1 VTVNK
6 PLNSVLVKPAGPDCN
21 LGCEYCFYLDK
32 SRLFP
37 DKGHRM
43 SEPVLKA
50 LVRQVMRAGSRQVS
64 FGWQGGEP
72 TLMGVDFYR
81 RAIEYQ
87 RRFGAAGQIVGN
99 GLQTN
104 GILIDAEWAQ
114 FLREAKFLVGLSLDG
129 PQHVH
134 DRYRKYKSGAPC
146 WEQVARAR
154 DVLLQAG
161 VAVNALVVVNDHSAQ
176 FAREIYEYHQ
186 QNGLEYMQ
194 FIPCLERDAGNP
206 AGIAPYSVTAAAFG
220 RFLCE
225 VFDLWSADF
234 RSGRP
239 TTFIRWFD
247 SVFYS
252 YVGLAAPECTL
263 LPECGIYTVVEHNG
277 DVYACDFFVEPEWK
291 LGNIMNDQLTDLL
304 NSPLQNKFG
313 AQKAVLPPECGE
325 CPWLTHCCCGCPRDR
340 QSNPATRG
348 SNHYCA
354 AYKLFFEHADA
365 RLRQLA
371 EQWRAQ
377 QGGANP
383 RPAKP
388 TTTDSTLKSA
398 ATAGANTTKA
408 AATSVKAPAL
418 KSVATTGANT
428 LKPTATTGAT
438 TPKPPAPPVA
448 SCANVGRNQACP
460 CGSGVK
466 YKYCCGRG

>member
-1 VTVNK
+1 VKK

-21 LGCEYCFYLDK
+21 LGCDYCFYLDK

-37 DKGHRM
+37 DKVHRM

-81 RAIEYQ
+81 RAVEYQ

-104 GILIDAEWAQ
+104 GILINAEWAQ
-114 FLREAKFLVGLSLDG
+114 FLRDAKFLVGLSLDG

-134 DRYRKYKSGAPC
+134 DRYRKYKSGAPS
-146 WEQVARAR
+146 WEKVARAR

-176 FAREIYEYHQ
+176 YAREIYEYHK

-194 FIPCLERDAGNP
+194 FIPCLERDTGNP
-206 AGIAPYSVTAAAFG
+206 AGIAPFSVSAEAYG
-220 RFLCE
+220 KFLCE

-252 YVGLAAPECTL
+252 YVGLPAPECTL

-291 LGNIMNDQLTDLL
+291 LGNIMTDSLTELL

-340 QSNPATRG
+340 QNNPATGG

-365 RLRQLA
+365 RLRQLE

-377 QGGANP
+377 QVLV
-383 RPAKP
+383 RP
-388 TTTDSTLKSA
+388 TMTRQTDPAVAPVTGKMPAASSA
-398 ATAGANTTKA
+398 AA
-408 AATSVKAPAL
+408 AHSAAS
-418 KSVATTGANT
+418 
-428 LKPTATTGAT
+428 KPHT
-438 TPKPPAPPVA
+438 TPDADPSPTPPIPAEDSSRRPSDSPAPPRA
-448 SCANVGRNQACP
+448 RLGRNQLCP
-460 CGSGVK
+460 CGSGKK
-466 YKYCCGRG
+466 YKHCCGRG